1 MILRATFQ
9 NFTITLVLRLF
20 GFSSQLSDSVRHN
33 CLSSLLT
40 FVIRAGLTEL
50 KETNFGASGIH
61 SDYASFGMSLSFTPI
76 VFVSK

>member
-1 MILRATFQ
+1 MILKATFQ

-20 GFSSQLSDSVRHN
+20 GFSLELSDSIRLN
-33 CLSSLLT
+33 CLSFLLT

-50 KETNFGASGIH
+50 KETNFAASGIH
-61 SDYASFGMSLSFTPI
+61 SDYAFFGMSLSFTPI